1 LEGFPEAYWACVDW
15 EAAIKDGSEQ
25 GETDWSKLDEL
36 VEALG
41 GGEYIHEALRK
52 KREGFYTPKAG
63 AAFPGLFEGVERA
76 HAAAKSARAF
86 AQKPQQGYRCTI
98 CGEREWI
105 GGDEIIEVEKA
116 SGEVVSEPA
125 KFQSTRRLEEGE
137 DPENLWHQIHRQ
149 APMLAKNGEHLCAWC
164 ALKRFWPR
172 LLADWLFGEDEERK
186 KSFSVPMVS
195 THAMALAPSIE
206 HWAQVS
212 PDSEQKEAVRKL
224 VDKLAAT
231 EGAKRGAWLP
241 SRTAAEVITNEERL
255 RHMYLEQLGDTKP
268 RDFARRLPALLDALT
283 EKAKDDEEDRQVNVV
298 RGLVEQ
304 ALGGRMERYYALV
317 LMDGDRMG
325 KWLAGEMAAEKV
337 GRDGKEEYLL
347 PMRSRL
353 RSDLRDDPQVEEHA
367 DYWDAPRPVSPAW
380 HQAISGALNSFS
392 AELAR
397 VVVEEMFTGKL
408 IYAGGDDLLAM
419 VCVRD

>member
-1 LEGFPEAYWACVDW
+1 M
-15 EAAIKDGSEQ
+15 
-25 GETDWSKLDEL
+25 
-36 VEALG
+36 G
-41 GGEYIHEALRK
+41 GGEYIHGALRE
-52 KREGFYTPKAG
+52 KREGVYTPKAG
-63 AAFPGLFEGVERA
+63 AAFPGLFEAVERA

-105 GGDEIIEVEKA
+105 GGDEIIEVEKI
-116 SGEVVSEPA
+116 SGEAEEEAA
-125 KFQSTRRLEEGE
+125 KLQPTRRLP
-137 DPENLWHQIHRQ
+137 DKAKPENLWHQIHRQ

-164 ALKRFWPR
+164 SLKRFWPR

-206 HWAQVS
+206 RWAELP
-212 PDSEQKEAVRKL
+212 PDPRQKEAVRKL

-241 SRTAAEVITNEERL
+241 SRTAAEVIRKEAW
-255 RHMYLEQLGDTKP
+255 LGEVYRDEIPDTKP
-268 RDFARRLPALLDALT
+268 REFARRLPALLDALT
-283 EKAKDDEEDRQVNVV
+283 EKADDDEEDRQVKIV
-298 RGLVEQ
+298 RGWVEQ

-337 GRDGKEEYLL
+337 GRNGKEEYLL

-353 RSDLRDDPQVEEHA
+353 RSDLRNTPQVEEHA

-419 VCVRD
+419 VCVRDLPAVMLALRCLYSGVLPAGYDDESK